1 MGKGLEDRS
10 SLSISQVPVMTTSE
24 GSVILTEDVDE
35 DVDVVVQP
43 HERIKAITKTPSITA
58 NFFMNKNIHPI
69 NKSLS
74 LIAFI
79 R

>member
-1 MGKGLEDRS
+1 MGREFEDGS
-10 SLSISQVPVMTTSE
+10 SLFISHVPVMTTSE

-43 HERIKAITKTPSITA
+43 HDRTKAITKNPSINA
-58 NFFMNKNIHPI
+58 NFFMIKNIHPI